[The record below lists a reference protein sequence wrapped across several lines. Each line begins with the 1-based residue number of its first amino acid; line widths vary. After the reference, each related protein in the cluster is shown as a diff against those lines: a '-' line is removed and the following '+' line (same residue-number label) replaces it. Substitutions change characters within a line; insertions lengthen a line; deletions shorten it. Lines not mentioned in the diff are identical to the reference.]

1 MGSPPIFPPPCVFSV
16 CSSSSRSDLKLWPQ
30 RLQLWSCMWTSG
42 CAPRAGAPGVEDVP
56 VPPIPPSPPAGD
68 RTRPREA
75 LRGRAEPD
83 RARARTAARVH
94 LRSERDDVRLPRGDA
109 EHPRT
114 AAADHDR
121 RMRPLHRPR
130 QDGRAAH
137 AVVRAVMVDRSLGPE
152 TLRERERLREPVDAR
167 LRWVVRD
174 PELRVIA
181 RVPPRAEPELEPAIR
196 EEIDRRGL
204 LREHHGVAVVVVE
217 DEAADPQA
225 ARDVGPGAERRQPC
239 QLLGDVVGDQEDVVA
254 QVLHAAR
261 VLAPLAPTRRVRRG
275 HREAKGTHARTLAD
289 LPPYDASVMTATS
302 ELSVS
307 VLERVKE
314 AWRPRFLANG
324 IEPYDY
330 EVTTQRIARWEDWLP
345 ERRRTAEEHVAAAEE
360 AARAGHRATAAQ
372 YKRLAAMC
380 LHFGHF
386 NVVEPESDWLAAQR
400 RKAELFRD
408 VLPYLDPP
416 PERVAIPFAG
426 IAMLAHLRHPRDAER
441 HPREAERHPRK
452 AEGSPRG
459 AGRTPVVLY
468 FSGLD
473 STKEEATT
481 FEDVLLARGLATV
494 TFDGPGQGETWERM
508 PGRVDWEKAASAVV
522 DFVEKRTDLD
532 ASRIVA
538 VGVSLGG
545 YLVMRSAALEP
556 RIRAA
561 AGIGGRFD
569 QSDRDLEDPMHGP
582 RFLHFWGAR
591 TVAEARPLMTA
602 STLDGIIEK
611 MDRPVLVV
619 HGARDTLATPENAH
633 RIVERTGGP
642 STWVLYPEGNHVC
655 NNIPHKSRP
664 LVADWL
670 AQQIGLKV

>member
-1 MGSPPIFPPPCVFSV
+1 
-16 CSSSSRSDLKLWPQ
+16 
-30 RLQLWSCMWTSG
+30 MWTSG
-42 CAPRAGAPGVEDVP
+42 CVPPCRGTRGRRRPWAAAPSAAIVTEMSCARRPKAARSLASKLGDDGRERAHRPLGQRDVADPEALPALEEVLDDRATRAVEEERRAEHRGDRGAEPGGDALRGGARRAGARGVEDDHVQLDP
-56 VPPIPPSPPAGD
+56 LEPPAGD
-68 RTRPREA
+68 RTKPRDA

-225 ARDVGPGAERRQPC
+225 ARDVGRGDERRQRC
-239 QLLGDVVGDQEDVVA
+239 ELLGDVVGDQEDVVA
-254 QVLHAAR
+254 QVLYAAR
-261 VLAPLAPTRRVRRG
+261 VLAPIAPARRVRRG

-289 LPPYDASVMTATS
+289 LPPYDAGVMTATS
-302 ELSVS
+302 ELSLS

-324 IEPYDY
+324 IQPYDY
-330 EVTTQRIARWEDWLP
+330 EVTTKRIARWEDWLP
-345 ERRRTAEEHVAAAEE
+345 EWRRTAQKHVVAAQEAE
-360 AARAGHRATAAQ
+360 RAGHAVTAAH

-386 NVVEPESDWLAAQR
+386 NVVEPESDWLAPQR
-400 RKAELFRD
+400 QKAELFRD
-408 VLPYLDPP
+408 GLAYLDPP
-416 PERVAIPFAG
+416 AERAQIAFAG
-426 IAMLAHLRHPRDAER
+426 VAVPAPVRRPRDAEGR
-441 HPREAERHPRK
+441 PREAERHPRK

-494 TFDGPGQGETWERM
+494 TFDGPGQG
-508 PGRVDWEKAASAVV
+508 A
-522 DFVEKRTDLD
+522 
-532 ASRIVA
+532 
-538 VGVSLGG
+538 
-545 YLVMRSAALEP
+545 
-556 RIRAA
+556 
-561 AGIGGRFD
+561 
-569 QSDRDLEDPMHGP
+569 
-582 RFLHFWGAR
+582 
-591 TVAEARPLMTA
+591 
-602 STLDGIIEK
+602 
-611 MDRPVLVV
+611 
-619 HGARDTLATPENAH
+619 
-633 RIVERTGGP
+633 
-642 STWVLYPEGNHVC
+642 
-655 NNIPHKSRP
+655 
-664 LVADWL
+664 
-670 AQQIGLKV
+670 

>member
-1 MGSPPIFPPPCVFSV
+1 
-16 CSSSSRSDLKLWPQ
+16 
-30 RLQLWSCMWTSG
+30 
-42 CAPRAGAPGVEDVP
+42 
-56 VPPIPPSPPAGD
+56 
-68 RTRPREA
+68 
-75 LRGRAEPD
+75 
-83 RARARTAARVH
+83 
-94 LRSERDDVRLPRGDA
+94 
-109 EHPRT
+109 
-114 AAADHDR
+114 
-121 RMRPLHRPR
+121 
-130 QDGRAAH
+130 
-137 AVVRAVMVDRSLGPE
+137 
-152 TLRERERLREPVDAR
+152 
-167 LRWVVRD
+167 
-174 PELRVIA
+174 
-181 RVPPRAEPELEPAIR
+181 
-196 EEIDRRGL
+196 
-204 LREHHGVAVVVVE
+204 
-217 DEAADPQA
+217 
-225 ARDVGPGAERRQPC
+225 
-239 QLLGDVVGDQEDVVA
+239 
-254 QVLHAAR
+254 
-261 VLAPLAPTRRVRRG
+261 
-275 HREAKGTHARTLAD
+275 
-289 LPPYDASVMTATS
+289 MTATG
-302 ELSVS
+302 ELSLS

-345 ERRRTAEEHVAAAEE
+345 EWRRTAEEHVAAAEE

-416 PERVAIPFAG
+416 AERVAIPFAG
-426 IAMLAHLRHPRDAER
+426 IVMPAHLRHPRDAER
-441 HPREAERHPRK
+441 HPPD
-452 AEGSPRG
+452 AEGRPRG

-481 FEDVLLARGLATV
+481 FEDVLLSRGLATV

-532 ASRIVA
+532 SSRIVA

-582 RFLHFWGAR
+582 RFLHFWGVR

-602 STLDGIIEK
+602 STLDGVIEK
-611 MDRPVLVV
+611 MDRPILVV

-642 STWVLYPEGNHVC
+642 STWVLYAEGNHVC
-655 NNIPHKSRP
+655 NNIPHKYRP

-670 AQQIGLKV
+670 AQQAALSV